1 MNSTTIPRASTPAGD
16 MQDLHS
22 YYRLAFEKAP
32 VGMLMQDADTRILR
46 SNKALQDML
55 GYSAQ
60 ELAAAGLG
68 ALIHR
73 EDSILCAAL
82 NRDLF
87 SGRRDSYQLENRLL
101 HKDGHALWCK
111 VDTIL
116 VRDSQGHPQ
125 LSLSVLEDIDDRKQ
139 FEAAVRRTVERYEL
153 IFNAA
158 RWGIF
163 GVNTEQKIVFANAS
177 GLAMLDWAADDLY
190 GKPVEAILLAN
201 GDGAACDSS
210 NAIRG
215 AINGAIGDGLIRHA
229 DGCTLVRRNGSA
241 LKAECTIAPIVED
254 GRISGTTLVIRGV
267 VDSDSG
273 ACGKRPATGQA
284 CSFFPS
290 GAVIR
295 PAKTGT

>member
-1 MNSTTIPRASTPAGD
+1 MTSTTIPRASAPAGD
-16 MQDLHS
+16 MPDLHG

-60 ELAAAGLG
+60 ELATTGMD
-68 ALIHR
+68 ALVHR
-73 EDSILCAAL
+73 EDSSLCTAL

-111 VDTIL
+111 VDTVL
-116 VRDSQGHPQ
+116 VRDLQGRPQ
-125 LSLSVLEDIDDRKQ
+125 MSLSVLEDIDDRKQ

-163 GVNTEQKIVFANAS
+163 GINNELKIVFANAS
-177 GLAMLDWAADDLY
+177 GLAMLDWVAEDLY
-190 GKPVEAILLAN
+190 GKPVEAIL
-201 GDGAACDSS
+201 GGAGGPACDSS

-215 AINGAIGDGLIRHA
+215 AIDGAIGDGLIRHA
-229 DGCTLVRRNGSA
+229 DGCTLVRRNGNG

-267 VDSDSG
+267 AGGD
-273 ACGKRPATGQA
+273 AAPCGKRPATGQA
-284 CSFFPS
+284 CSFLPLGAGTRSAIS
-290 GAVIR
+290 GN
-295 PAKTGT
+295 